1 MPCEIA
7 SFSTSDK
14 YDMSLFFI
22 NFYISL
28 VIIITILILANTIYN
43 YYVYN
48 NIVLDKIDN
57 DTNVIENGAYPPIGN
72 ELSPEN
78 KILIG
83 ETVDYKLF
91 ISLLLDQDMY
101 YNDKYFT
108 LNITNILLDVFVL
121 ITIVLA
127 IFSAIYIGFNSFKI
141 TQPFVASIKLKYD
154 KAHLEEYIKQYCYFI
169 NNNSCNDYHFIKSI
183 LVFVIFLI
191 LVIIYILR
199 WSLIPSINYS
209 DYLKFVSS
217 DDTAN
222 IKQPKNIENML
233 NSIYATKEDFLKK
246 NENITKIIN
255 KLNGHNIH
263 TVVNIISDTTSTPS
277 DIIVLETALDNA
289 LKEYNKAEDKDK
301 KANKK
306 IYDEAKAKYGDA
318 VSKSIEVLET
328 ALNNALEEYD
338 KAGAKDKKAKK
349 ETYDEAKAKYDDI
362 ANYVINNFINK
373 IKDISVKIK
382 EDNKDNKDNK
392 DLDFVKLVI
401 VYLNNKKIYNSNAS
415 IPGGQLH
422 EAARTYAQS
431 LLNIITNVIPYPLNN
446 SFSHFKTGKYDIENI
461 LMGSIPLSSRDKIFE
476 AGVNCDTDDY
486 RKKSVLM
493 EIKGCFYN
501 NYVYKLKETST
512 RLKTSLD
519 VILGLSIFS
528 TIIFILALFYYIYI
542 NYNAD
547 NMRWA
552 NMTAIKMQRLSGWNP
567 LNWLNKIFGNIM
579 FQLNKYNS

>member
-57 DTNVIENGAYPPIGN
+57 DTNVIENGAYPPKGN

-127 IFSAIYIGFNSFKI
+127 IFSAIYIGINSFKI
-141 TQPFVASIKLKYD
+141 IQSFVTAIKLKYD

-169 NNNSCNDYHFIKSI
+169 NNNSCNDYHIIKSF
-183 LVFVIFLI
+183 LVFLI
-191 LVIIYILR
+191 IITLGFIYILR
-199 WSLIPSINYS
+199 RSLIPSINYS

-217 DDTAN
+217 EDTANN

-233 NSIYATKEDFLKK
+233 NIICDDKADFLKD
-246 NENITKIIN
+246 NQNITKIIN

-263 TVVNIISDTTSTPS
+263 TVNIIPTTTPIDVAS
-277 DIIVLETALDNA
+277 LEALKTASDNA
-289 LKEYNKAEDKDK
+289 LAEYNKAEDKDK
-301 KANKK
+301 EAKK
-306 IYDEAKAKYGDA
+306 KNYEDAKAKYEDA
-318 VSKSIEVLET
+318 V
-328 ALNNALEEYD
+328 
-338 KAGAKDKKAKK
+338 
-349 ETYDEAKAKYDDI
+349 
-362 ANYVINNFINK
+362 INK
-373 IKDISVKIK
+373 FIYKIKEISETIK

-431 LLNIITNVIPYPLNN
+431 LLNIITNVIPFSNN
-446 SFSHFKTGKYDIENI
+446 LFSHFKTGKYDIENI
-461 LMGSIPLSSRDKIFE
+461 LMGSIPVSIRDKIFE
-476 AGVNCDTDDY
+476 TSAKCENDDY
-486 RKKSVLM
+486 RKKSELKDIN

-501 NYVYKLKETST
+501 NYVYELNETRT

-519 VILGLSIFS
+519 AILGLSIIS
-528 TIIFILALFYYIYI
+528 TIMFILALFYYIYI
-542 NYNAD
+542 NYNDD

-567 LNWLNKIFGNIM
+567 LNWLNKLFGIIM

>member
-57 DTNVIENGAYPPIGN
+57 DTNVIENGAYPPKGN
-72 ELSPEN
+72 ELSQEN

-127 IFSAIYIGFNSFKI
+127 IFSAIYIGINSFKI
-141 TQPFVASIKLKYD
+141 IQSFVTAIKLKYD

-169 NNNSCNDYHFIKSI
+169 NNNSCNDYHIIKSF
-183 LVFVIFLI
+183 LVFLI
-191 LVIIYILR
+191 IITLGFIYILR
-199 WSLIPSINYS
+199 RSLIPSINYS

-217 DDTAN
+217 EDTAN
-222 IKQPKNIENML
+222 NTKQPKNIENML
-233 NSIYATKEDFLKK
+233 NSICDDKADFLKD
-246 NENITKIIN
+246 NQNITKIIN

-263 TVVNIISDTTSTPS
+263 TVNIISTTTPS
-277 DIIVLETALDNA
+277 D
-289 LKEYNKAEDKDK
+289 
-301 KANKK
+301 
-306 IYDEAKAKYGDA
+306 DA
-318 VSKSIEVLET
+318 V
-328 ALNNALEEYD
+328 
-338 KAGAKDKKAKK
+338 
-349 ETYDEAKAKYDDI
+349 
-362 ANYVINNFINK
+362 INK
-373 IKDISVKIK
+373 FIYKIKEISETIK
-382 EDNKDNKDNK
+382 EDNKDNKDKDNK

-431 LLNIITNVIPYPLNN
+431 LLNIITNVIPFSNN
-446 SFSHFKTGKYDIENI
+446 LFSHFKTGKYDIENI
-461 LMGSIPLSSRDKIFE
+461 LMGSIPVSIRDKIFE
-476 AGVNCDTDDY
+476 TSAKCENDDY
-486 RKKSVLM
+486 RKKSELKDIN

-501 NYVYKLKETST
+501 NYVYELKETRT

-519 VILGLSIFS
+519 AILGLSIIS
-528 TIIFILALFYYIYI
+528 TIMFILALFYYIYI
-542 NYNAD
+542 NYNDD

-567 LNWLNKIFGNIM
+567 LNWLNKLFGIIM

>member
-127 IFSAIYIGFNSFKI
+127 IFSAIYIGFNSLNI
-141 TQPFVASIKLKYD
+141 TQSFVASVKLKYD

-199 WSLIPSINYS
+199 WRLIPSINYS

-222 IKQPKNIENML
+222 IIQPKNIENML
-233 NSIYATKEDFLKK
+233 NIIYAKVDFLKD
-246 NENITKIIN
+246 NQNITKIIN

-263 TVVNIISDTTSTPS
+263 TVNIISTTTPIDVALLEGLKTAS
-277 DIIVLETALDNA
+277 DKALA
-289 LKEYNKAEDKDK
+289 EYNKAKENDELK
-301 KANKK
+301 KCMNKLAGQFIK
-306 IYDEAKAKYGDA
+306 ADEELGLMLLFSYDYM
-318 VSKSIEVLET
+318 
-328 ALNNALEEYD
+328 
-338 KAGAKDKKAKK
+338 
-349 ETYDEAKAKYDDI
+349 
-362 ANYVINNFINK
+362 
-373 IKDISVKIK
+373 
-382 EDNKDNKDNK
+382 
-392 DLDFVKLVI
+392 
-401 VYLNNKKIYNSNAS
+401 YLTFF
-415 IPGGQLH
+415 L
-422 EAARTYAQS
+422 
-431 LLNIITNVIPYPLNN
+431 
-446 SFSHFKTGKYDIENI
+446 
-461 LMGSIPLSSRDKIFE
+461 
-476 AGVNCDTDDY
+476 
-486 RKKSVLM
+486 
-493 EIKGCFYN
+493 
-501 NYVYKLKETST
+501 
-512 RLKTSLD
+512 LD
-519 VILGLSIFS
+519 VKHNDLCSFFVEQVVHS
-528 TIIFILALFYYIYI
+528 
-542 NYNAD
+542 N
-547 NMRWA
+547 
-552 NMTAIKMQRLSGWNP
+552 
-567 LNWLNKIFGNIM
+567 
-579 FQLNKYNS
+579 

>member
-57 DTNVIENGAYPPIGN
+57 DTNVIENGAYPPKGN
-72 ELSPEN
+72 ELSQEN

-127 IFSAIYIGFNSFKI
+127 IFSAIYIGINRFKI
-141 TQPFVASIKLKYD
+141 IQSFVTAIKLKYD

-183 LVFVIFLI
+183 LVFVIFVI
-191 LVIIYILR
+191 LGSIYILR
-199 WSLIPSINYS
+199 LSLIPSINYS

-217 DDTAN
+217 GDTAN

-233 NSIYATKEDFLKK
+233 NSICDAKEDFLKD
-246 NENITKIIN
+246 NQNITKIIN

-263 TVVNIISDTTSTPS
+263 TVNIIPDS
-277 DIIVLETALDNA
+277 VLDSKTAWDNA
-289 LKEYNKAEDKDK
+289 LAEYNKAEDKDK
-301 KANKK
+301 DATKK
-306 IYDEAKAKYGDA
+306 ISEDAKAKY
-318 VSKSIEVLET
+318 ENET
-328 ALNNALEEYD
+328 
-338 KAGAKDKKAKK
+338 K
-349 ETYDEAKAKYDDI
+349 
-362 ANYVINNFINK
+362 INK
-373 IKDISVKIK
+373 FIAEIK
-382 EDNKDNKDNK
+382 EISKTIKEDNKDNK

-431 LLNIITNVIPYPLNN
+431 LLNIITNVIPFSNN
-446 SFSHFKTGKYDIENI
+446 LFSHFKTGKYDIENI

-476 AGVNCDTDDY
+476 ASVKCETNDY
-486 RKKSVLM
+486 RTKSELKDINEM
-493 EIKGCFYN
+493 KGCFYN
-501 NYVYKLKETST
+501 NYAYELKETRT

-519 VILGLSIFS
+519 AILGLSIFS
-528 TIIFILALFYYIYI
+528 TIMFILALFYYIYI
-542 NYNAD
+542 NYNDD

-567 LNWLNKIFGNIM
+567 LNWLNKLFGNIM
-579 FQLNKYNS
+579 FQLNKSNY

>member
-57 DTNVIENGAYPPIGN
+57 DTNVIENGAYPPKGN

-127 IFSAIYIGFNSFKI
+127 IFSAIYIGINSFKI
-141 TQPFVASIKLKYD
+141 IQSFVTAIKLKYD

-169 NNNSCNDYHFIKSI
+169 NNNSCNDYHIIKSF
-183 LVFVIFLI
+183 LVFLI
-191 LVIIYILR
+191 IITLGFIYILR
-199 WSLIPSINYS
+199 RSLIPSINYS

-217 DDTAN
+217 EDTANN

-233 NSIYATKEDFLKK
+233 NIICDAKEDFLKD
-246 NENITKIIN
+246 NQNITKIIN

-263 TVVNIISDTTSTPS
+263 TVNIIPTTTPS
-277 DIIVLETALDNA
+277 DENET
-289 LKEYNKAEDKDK
+289 K
-301 KANKK
+301 
-306 IYDEAKAKYGDA
+306 
-318 VSKSIEVLET
+318 
-328 ALNNALEEYD
+328 
-338 KAGAKDKKAKK
+338 
-349 ETYDEAKAKYDDI
+349 
-362 ANYVINNFINK
+362 INK
-373 IKDISVKIK
+373 FISKIK
-382 EDNKDNKDNK
+382 EISETIKGDNKDNKDNK

-431 LLNIITNVIPYPLNN
+431 LLNIITNVIPFSNN
-446 SFSHFKTGKYDIENI
+446 LFSHFKTGKYDIENI
-461 LMGSIPLSSRDKIFE
+461 LMGSIPVSIRGNIKDSTETCPIEYSDFDTFKNTNQE
-476 AGVNCDTDDY
+476 KAGCYYT
-486 RKKSVLM
+486 
-493 EIKGCFYN
+493 
-501 NYVYKLKETST
+501 NYLFQLKETRT

-519 VILGLSIFS
+519 AILGLSIIS

-542 NYNAD
+542 NYNDD

-567 LNWLNKIFGNIM
+567 LNWLNKLFGIIM
-579 FQLNKYNS
+579 IQLNKSNY

>member
-57 DTNVIENGAYPPIGN
+57 DTNVIENGAYPPKGN
-72 ELSPEN
+72 ELSQEN

-127 IFSAIYIGFNSFKI
+127 IFSAIYIGINSFNFTK
-141 TQPFVASIKLKYD
+141 PFVTSIKLKYI

-169 NNNSCNDYHFIKSI
+169 NNNSCNDYHIIKSF
-183 LVFVIFLI
+183 LVFLI
-191 LVIIYILR
+191 IITLGFIYILR
-199 WSLIPSINYS
+199 RSLIPSINYS

-217 DDTAN
+217 DDTTN
-222 IKQPKNIENML
+222 TKQPKNIENML
-233 NSIYATKEDFLKK
+233 NIICDDKADFLKD
-246 NENITKIIN
+246 NQNITKIIN

-263 TVVNIISDTTSTPS
+263 TVNIIPTTTPI
-277 DIIVLETALDNA
+277 DVALEA
-289 LKEYNKAEDKDK
+289 LKTASDKALTEYNKAEDKDK
-301 KANKK
+301 EAKK
-306 IYDEAKAKYGDA
+306 TAYEDAKAKYEDA
-318 VSKSIEVLET
+318 V
-328 ALNNALEEYD
+328 
-338 KAGAKDKKAKK
+338 
-349 ETYDEAKAKYDDI
+349 
-362 ANYVINNFINK
+362 INK
-373 IKDISVKIK
+373 FIYKIK
-382 EDNKDNKDNK
+382 EISETIKGDNKDNKDNK

-431 LLNIITNVIPYPLNN
+431 LLNIITNVIPFSNN
-446 SFSHFKTGKYDIENI
+446 LFSHFKTGKYDIENI
-461 LMGSIPLSSRDKIFE
+461 LMGSIPVSIRGNIKDSTETCPIEYSDFDTFKNNHNE
-476 AGVNCDTDDY
+476 KAGCYYT
-486 RKKSVLM
+486 
-493 EIKGCFYN
+493 
-501 NYVYKLKETST
+501 NYLFQLKETRT

-519 VILGLSIFS
+519 AILGLSIIS

-542 NYNAD
+542 NYNDD

-567 LNWLNKIFGNIM
+567 LNWLNKLFGIIM
-579 FQLNKYNS
+579 IQLNKSNY

>member
-57 DTNVIENGAYPPIGN
+57 DTNVIENGAYPPKGN
-72 ELSPEN
+72 ELSQEN

-127 IFSAIYIGFNSFKI
+127 IFSAIYIGINRFKI
-141 TQPFVASIKLKYD
+141 TKSFVASIKLKYD

-169 NNNSCNDYHFIKSI
+169 NNNSCNDYHIFKSF
-183 LVFVIFLI
+183 LVFLIFITLGF
-191 LVIIYILR
+191 IYILR
-199 WSLIPSINYS
+199 RSLIPSINYS

-217 DDTAN
+217 EDTAN
-222 IKQPKNIENML
+222 NTKQPKNIENML
-233 NSIYATKEDFLKK
+233 NSICGAKEDFL
-246 NENITKIIN
+246 NNQNITKIIN

-263 TVVNIISDTTSTPS
+263 TVNIIPTTTPIDVAS
-277 DIIVLETALDNA
+277 LEVLKTASDNA
-289 LKEYNKAEDKDK
+289 LAEYNKPEDKDK
-301 KANKK
+301 EAKK
-306 IYDEAKAKYGDA
+306 TAYEAAKAKYEDA
-318 VSKSIEVLET
+318 V
-328 ALNNALEEYD
+328 
-338 KAGAKDKKAKK
+338 
-349 ETYDEAKAKYDDI
+349 
-362 ANYVINNFINK
+362 INK
-373 IKDISVKIK
+373 FISKIEEISKTIKG
-382 EDNKDNKDNK
+382 DNKDNK

-431 LLNIITNVIPYPLNN
+431 LLNIITNVIPFSNN
-446 SFSHFKTGKYDIENI
+446 LFSHFKTGKYDIENI
-461 LMGSIPLSSRDKIFE
+461 LMGSIPVSIRGNIKDSTETCTIEYTDFDTFKNTNQE
-476 AGVNCDTDDY
+476 KAGCYYT
-486 RKKSVLM
+486 
-493 EIKGCFYN
+493 
-501 NYVYKLKETST
+501 NYLFQLKETRT

-519 VILGLSIFS
+519 AILGLSIIS

-542 NYNAD
+542 NYNDD

-567 LNWLNKIFGNIM
+567 LNWLNKLFGIIM
-579 FQLNKYNS
+579 FQLNKSNY

>member
-57 DTNVIENGAYPPIGN
+57 DTNVIENGAYPPKGN
-72 ELSPEN
+72 ELSQEN

-127 IFSAIYIGFNSFKI
+127 IFSAIYIGINSFNFTK
-141 TQPFVASIKLKYD
+141 PFVTSIKLKYI

-169 NNNSCNDYHFIKSI
+169 NNNSCNDYHIIKSF
-183 LVFVIFLI
+183 LVFLI
-191 LVIIYILR
+191 IITLGFIYILR
-199 WSLIPSINYS
+199 RSLIPSINYS

-217 DDTAN
+217 DDTTN
-222 IKQPKNIENML
+222 TKQPKNIENML
-233 NSIYATKEDFLKK
+233 NIICDDKADFLKD
-246 NENITKIIN
+246 NQNITKIIN

-263 TVVNIISDTTSTPS
+263 TVNIIPTTTPIDVAS
-277 DIIVLETALDNA
+277 LGALKTTWDNA
-289 LKEYNKAEDKDK
+289 LTEYNKAEDKDK
-301 KANKK
+301 EAKK
-306 IYDEAKAKYGDA
+306 TAYEDAKAKYEDA
-318 VSKSIEVLET
+318 V
-328 ALNNALEEYD
+328 
-338 KAGAKDKKAKK
+338 
-349 ETYDEAKAKYDDI
+349 
-362 ANYVINNFINK
+362 INK
-373 IKDISVKIK
+373 FIYKIK
-382 EDNKDNKDNK
+382 EISETIKEDNKDNK

-431 LLNIITNVIPYPLNN
+431 LLNIITNVIPFSNN
-446 SFSHFKTGKYDIENI
+446 LFSHFKTGKYDIENI
-461 LMGSIPLSSRDKIFE
+461 LMGSIPVSIRGNIKDSTETCPIEYSDFDTFKNNHNE
-476 AGVNCDTDDY
+476 KAGCYYT
-486 RKKSVLM
+486 
-493 EIKGCFYN
+493 
-501 NYVYKLKETST
+501 NYLFQLKETRT

-519 VILGLSIFS
+519 AILGLSIIS

-542 NYNAD
+542 NYNDD

-567 LNWLNKIFGNIM
+567 LNWLNKLFGIIM
-579 FQLNKYNS
+579 IQLNKSNY

>member
-57 DTNVIENGAYPPIGN
+57 DTNVIENGAYPPKGN

-127 IFSAIYIGFNSFKI
+127 IFSAIYIGINSFKI
-141 TQPFVASIKLKYD
+141 IQSFVTAIKLKYD

-169 NNNSCNDYHFIKSI
+169 NNNSCNDYHIIKSF
-183 LVFVIFLI
+183 LVFLI
-191 LVIIYILR
+191 IITLGFIYILR
-199 WSLIPSINYS
+199 RSLIPSINYS

-217 DDTAN
+217 EDTAN
-222 IKQPKNIENML
+222 NTKQPKNIENML
-233 NSIYATKEDFLKK
+233 NSICDDKADFLKD
-246 NENITKIIN
+246 NQNITKIIN

-263 TVVNIISDTTSTPS
+263 TVNIIPTTTPI
-277 DIIVLETALDNA
+277 DVALEA
-289 LKEYNKAEDKDK
+289 LKTASDKALTEYNKAEDKDK
-301 KANKK
+301 EAKK
-306 IYDEAKAKYGDA
+306 TAYEDAKAKYEDA
-318 VSKSIEVLET
+318 V
-328 ALNNALEEYD
+328 
-338 KAGAKDKKAKK
+338 
-349 ETYDEAKAKYDDI
+349 
-362 ANYVINNFINK
+362 INK
-373 IKDISVKIK
+373 FIYKIK
-382 EDNKDNKDNK
+382 EISETIKGDNKDNKDNK

-431 LLNIITNVIPYPLNN
+431 LLNIITNVIPFSNN
-446 SFSHFKTGKYDIENI
+446 LFSHFKTGKYDIENI
-461 LMGSIPLSSRDKIFE
+461 LMGSIPVSIRGNIKDSTETCPIEYSDFDTFKNNHNE
-476 AGVNCDTDDY
+476 KAGCYYT
-486 RKKSVLM
+486 
-493 EIKGCFYN
+493 
-501 NYVYKLKETST
+501 NYLFQLKETRT

-519 VILGLSIFS
+519 AILGLSIIS

-542 NYNAD
+542 NYNDD

-567 LNWLNKIFGNIM
+567 LNWLNKLFGIIM
-579 FQLNKYNS
+579 FQLNKSNY

>member
-57 DTNVIENGAYPPIGN
+57 DTNVIENGAYPPKGN

-127 IFSAIYIGFNSFKI
+127 IFSAIYIGINSFKI
-141 TQPFVASIKLKYD
+141 IQSFVTAIKLKYD

-169 NNNSCNDYHFIKSI
+169 NNNSCNDYHIIKSF
-183 LVFVIFLI
+183 LVFLI
-191 LVIIYILR
+191 IITLGFIYILR
-199 WSLIPSINYS
+199 RSLIPSINYS

-217 DDTAN
+217 EDTANN

-233 NSIYATKEDFLKK
+233 NIICDAKEDFLKD
-246 NENITKIIN
+246 NQNITKIIN

-263 TVVNIISDTTSTPS
+263 TVNIIPDSDLVS
-277 DIIVLETALDNA
+277 LKTAWDNA
-289 LKEYNKAEDKDK
+289 LAEYNKAEDKDK
-301 KANKK
+301 EATKK
-306 IYDEAKAKYGDA
+306 ISEDAKAKY
-318 VSKSIEVLET
+318 ENET
-328 ALNNALEEYD
+328 
-338 KAGAKDKKAKK
+338 K
-349 ETYDEAKAKYDDI
+349 
-362 ANYVINNFINK
+362 INK
-373 IKDISVKIK
+373 FISIIEEISKTIK
-382 EDNKDNKDNK
+382 EDNKDKDNK

-431 LLNIITNVIPYPLNN
+431 LLNIITNVIPFSNN
-446 SFSHFKTGKYDIENI
+446 LFSHFKTGKYDIENI
-461 LMGSIPLSSRDKIFE
+461 LMGSIPVSIRDKIFE
-476 AGVNCDTDDY
+476 ASVKCETNDY
-486 RKKSVLM
+486 RTKSELKDINEM
-493 EIKGCFYN
+493 KGCFYN
-501 NYVYKLKETST
+501 NYVYELKETRT

-519 VILGLSIFS
+519 AILGLSIIS

-542 NYNAD
+542 NYNDD

-567 LNWLNKIFGNIM
+567 LNWLNKLFGIIM
-579 FQLNKYNS
+579 FLLNKSNY

>member
-127 IFSAIYIGFNSFKI
+127 IFSAIYIGFNSLNI
-141 TQPFVASIKLKYD
+141 TQSFVASVKLKYD

-199 WSLIPSINYS
+199 WRLIPSINYS

-255 KLNGHNIH
+255 KLNG
-263 TVVNIISDTTSTPS
+263 
-277 DIIVLETALDNA
+277 
-289 LKEYNKAEDKDK
+289 
-301 KANKK
+301 
-306 IYDEAKAKYGDA
+306 
-318 VSKSIEVLET
+318 
-328 ALNNALEEYD
+328 
-338 KAGAKDKKAKK
+338 
-349 ETYDEAKAKYDDI
+349 
-362 ANYVINNFINK
+362 
-373 IKDISVKIK
+373 
-382 EDNKDNKDNK
+382 
-392 DLDFVKLVI
+392 
-401 VYLNNKKIYNSNAS
+401 
-415 IPGGQLH
+415 
-422 EAARTYAQS
+422 R
-431 LLNIITNVIPYPLNN
+431 
-446 SFSHFKTGKYDIENI
+446 
-461 LMGSIPLSSRDKIFE
+461 
-476 AGVNCDTDDY
+476 
-486 RKKSVLM
+486 
-493 EIKGCFYN
+493 
-501 NYVYKLKETST
+501 
-512 RLKTSLD
+512 
-519 VILGLSIFS
+519 
-528 TIIFILALFYYIYI
+528 
-542 NYNAD
+542 
-547 NMRWA
+547 
-552 NMTAIKMQRLSGWNP
+552 
-567 LNWLNKIFGNIM
+567 
-579 FQLNKYNS
+579 

>member
-57 DTNVIENGAYPPIGN
+57 DTNVIENGAYPPKGN

-127 IFSAIYIGFNSFKI
+127 IFSAIYIGINSFKI
-141 TQPFVASIKLKYD
+141 IQSFVTAIKLKYD

-169 NNNSCNDYHFIKSI
+169 NNNSCNDYHIIKSF
-183 LVFVIFLI
+183 LVFLI
-191 LVIIYILR
+191 IITLGFIYILR
-199 WSLIPSINYS
+199 RSLIPSINYS

-217 DDTAN
+217 EDTANN

-233 NSIYATKEDFLKK
+233 NSICDDKADFLKD
-246 NENITKIIN
+246 NQNITKIIN

-263 TVVNIISDTTSTPS
+263 TVNIIPTTTPI
-277 DIIVLETALDNA
+277 DVALEA
-289 LKEYNKAEDKDK
+289 LKTASDKALTEYNKAEDKDK
-301 KANKK
+301 EAKK
-306 IYDEAKAKYGDA
+306 TAYEDAKAKYEDA
-318 VSKSIEVLET
+318 V
-328 ALNNALEEYD
+328 
-338 KAGAKDKKAKK
+338 
-349 ETYDEAKAKYDDI
+349 
-362 ANYVINNFINK
+362 INK
-373 IKDISVKIK
+373 FIYKIK
-382 EDNKDNKDNK
+382 EISETIKGDNKDNKDNK

-431 LLNIITNVIPYPLNN
+431 LLNIITNVIPFSNN
-446 SFSHFKTGKYDIENI
+446 LFSHFKTGKYDIENI
-461 LMGSIPLSSRDKIFE
+461 LMGSIPVSIRGNIKDSTETCPIEYSDFDTFKNNHNE
-476 AGVNCDTDDY
+476 KAGCYYT
-486 RKKSVLM
+486 
-493 EIKGCFYN
+493 
-501 NYVYKLKETST
+501 NYLFQLKETRT

-519 VILGLSIFS
+519 AILGLSIIS

-542 NYNAD
+542 NYNDD

-567 LNWLNKIFGNIM
+567 LNWLNKLFGIIM
-579 FQLNKYNS
+579 FQLNKSNY

>member
-57 DTNVIENGAYPPIGN
+57 DTNVIENGAYPPKGN
-72 ELSPEN
+72 ELSQEN

-121 ITIVLA
+121 ITIVLV
-127 IFSAIYIGFNSFKI
+127 IFSAIYIGINSFNFTK
-141 TQPFVASIKLKYD
+141 PFVTSIKLKYI

-169 NNNSCNDYHFIKSI
+169 NNNSCNDYHIIKSF
-183 LVFVIFLI
+183 LVFLI
-191 LVIIYILR
+191 IITLGFIYILR
-199 WSLIPSINYS
+199 RSLIPSINYS

-217 DDTAN
+217 EDTAN
-222 IKQPKNIENML
+222 NTKQPKNIENML
-233 NSIYATKEDFLKK
+233 NIICDDKADFLKD
-246 NENITKIIN
+246 NQNITKIIN

-263 TVVNIISDTTSTPS
+263 TVNIIPTTTPIDVAS
-277 DIIVLETALDNA
+277 LEVLKTASDNA
-289 LKEYNKAEDKDK
+289 LAEYNKPEDKDK
-301 KANKK
+301 EAKK
-306 IYDEAKAKYGDA
+306 TAYEAAKAKYEDA
-318 VSKSIEVLET
+318 V
-328 ALNNALEEYD
+328 
-338 KAGAKDKKAKK
+338 
-349 ETYDEAKAKYDDI
+349 
-362 ANYVINNFINK
+362 INK
-373 IKDISVKIK
+373 FISKIEEISKTIKG
-382 EDNKDNKDNK
+382 DNKDNK

-431 LLNIITNVIPYPLNN
+431 LLNIITNVIPFSNN
-446 SFSHFKTGKYDIENI
+446 LFSHFKTGKYDIENI
-461 LMGSIPLSSRDKIFE
+461 LMGSIPVSIRGNIKDSTETCPIEYSDFDTFKNNHNE
-476 AGVNCDTDDY
+476 KAGCYYT
-486 RKKSVLM
+486 
-493 EIKGCFYN
+493 
-501 NYVYKLKETST
+501 NYLFQLKETRT

-519 VILGLSIFS
+519 AILGLSIIS

-542 NYNAD
+542 NYNDD

-567 LNWLNKIFGNIM
+567 LNWLNKLFGIIM
-579 FQLNKYNS
+579 IQLNKSNY

>member
-57 DTNVIENGAYPPIGN
+57 DTNVIENGAYPPKGN
-72 ELSPEN
+72 ELSQEN

-127 IFSAIYIGFNSFKI
+127 IFSAIYIGINRFKI
-141 TQPFVASIKLKYD
+141 IQSFVTAIKLKYD

-169 NNNSCNDYHFIKSI
+169 NNNSCNDYHIIKSF
-183 LVFVIFLI
+183 LVFLIFITLGF
-191 LVIIYILR
+191 IYILR
-199 WSLIPSINYS
+199 RSLIPSINYS

-217 DDTAN
+217 DDIAN
-222 IKQPKNIENML
+222 TKQPKNIENML
-233 NSIYATKEDFLKK
+233 NIICGAKEDFLKD
-246 NENITKIIN
+246 NQNITKIIN

-263 TVVNIISDTTSTPS
+263 TVNIIPTTTPIDVAS
-277 DIIVLETALDNA
+277 LEVLKTASDNA
-289 LKEYNKAEDKDK
+289 LAEYNKPEDKDK
-301 KANKK
+301 EAKK
-306 IYDEAKAKYGDA
+306 TAYEAAKAKYEDA
-318 VSKSIEVLET
+318 V
-328 ALNNALEEYD
+328 
-338 KAGAKDKKAKK
+338 
-349 ETYDEAKAKYDDI
+349 
-362 ANYVINNFINK
+362 INK
-373 IKDISVKIK
+373 FISKIEEISKTIKG
-382 EDNKDNKDNK
+382 DNKDNKDNK

-431 LLNIITNVIPYPLNN
+431 LLNIITNVIPFSNN
-446 SFSHFKTGKYDIENI
+446 LFSHFKTGKYDIENI

-476 AGVNCDTDDY
+476 TSAKCETNDY
-486 RKKSVLM
+486 RTKSELKDIN
-493 EIKGCFYN
+493 EEKGCFYN
-501 NYVYKLKETST
+501 NYVYELKEKRT

-519 VILGLSIFS
+519 AILGLSIIS
-528 TIIFILALFYYIYI
+528 TIMFILALFYYIYI
-542 NYNAD
+542 NYNDD

-552 NMTAIKMQRLSGWNP
+552 NMTAIKMQRLSWKNP
-567 LNWLNKIFGNIM
+567 LNWFSMLSGIIM
-579 FQLNKYNS
+579 FQINKYNY

>member
-57 DTNVIENGAYPPIGN
+57 DTNVIENGAYPPKGN

-127 IFSAIYIGFNSFKI
+127 IFSAIYIGINSFNF
-141 TQPFVASIKLKYD
+141 TRPFVTSIKLKYI

-169 NNNSCNDYHFIKSI
+169 NNNSGKDYHIIKSF
-183 LVFVIFLI
+183 LVFLI
-191 LVIIYILR
+191 IITLGFIYILR
-199 WSLIPSINYS
+199 RSLIPSINYS

-217 DDTAN
+217 EDTAN
-222 IKQPKNIENML
+222 NTKQPKNIENML
-233 NSIYATKEDFLKK
+233 NIICDDKADFLKD
-246 NENITKIIN
+246 NQNITKIIN

-263 TVVNIISDTTSTPS
+263 TVNIIPDSDLVS
-277 DIIVLETALDNA
+277 LKTAWDNA
-289 LKEYNKAEDKDK
+289 LAEYNKAEDKDK
-301 KANKK
+301 EATKK
-306 IYDEAKAKYGDA
+306 ISEDAKAKY
-318 VSKSIEVLET
+318 ENET
-328 ALNNALEEYD
+328 
-338 KAGAKDKKAKK
+338 K
-349 ETYDEAKAKYDDI
+349 
-362 ANYVINNFINK
+362 INK
-373 IKDISVKIK
+373 FISKIKEISKTIK

-431 LLNIITNVIPYPLNN
+431 LLNIITNVIPYSNN
-446 SFSHFKTGKYDIENI
+446 LFSHFKTGKYDIENI
-461 LMGSIPLSSRDKIFE
+461 LMGSIPVSIRGNIKDSTETCPIEYSDFDTFKNTNQE
-476 AGVNCDTDDY
+476 KAGCYYT
-486 RKKSVLM
+486 
-493 EIKGCFYN
+493 
-501 NYVYKLKETST
+501 NYLFQLKETRT

-519 VILGLSIFS
+519 AILGLSIIS
-528 TIIFILALFYYIYI
+528 TIMFILALFYYIYI
-542 NYNAD
+542 NYNDD

-567 LNWLNKIFGNIM
+567 LNWLNKLFGNIM
-579 FQLNKYNS
+579 FQLNKSNY

>member
-57 DTNVIENGAYPPIGN
+57 DTNVIENGAYPPKGN

-127 IFSAIYIGFNSFKI
+127 IFSAIYIGINSFNFTK
-141 TQPFVASIKLKYD
+141 PFVTSIKLKYI

-169 NNNSCNDYHFIKSI
+169 NNNSCNDYHIIKSF
-183 LVFVIFLI
+183 LVFLI
-191 LVIIYILR
+191 IITLGFIYILR
-199 WSLIPSINYS
+199 RSLIPSINYS

-217 DDTAN
+217 DDTTN
-222 IKQPKNIENML
+222 TKQPKNIENML
-233 NSIYATKEDFLKK
+233 NIICDDKADFLKD
-246 NENITKIIN
+246 NQNITKIIN

-263 TVVNIISDTTSTPS
+263 TVNIIPTTTPIDVAS
-277 DIIVLETALDNA
+277 LGALKTTWDNA
-289 LKEYNKAEDKDK
+289 LTEYNKAEDKDK
-301 KANKK
+301 EAKK
-306 IYDEAKAKYGDA
+306 TAYEDAKAKYEDA
-318 VSKSIEVLET
+318 V
-328 ALNNALEEYD
+328 
-338 KAGAKDKKAKK
+338 
-349 ETYDEAKAKYDDI
+349 
-362 ANYVINNFINK
+362 INK
-373 IKDISVKIK
+373 FIYKIKEISETIK

-431 LLNIITNVIPYPLNN
+431 LLNIITNVIPFSNN
-446 SFSHFKTGKYDIENI
+446 LFSHFKTGKYDIENI
-461 LMGSIPLSSRDKIFE
+461 LMGSIPVSIRGNIKDSTETCPIEYSDFDTFKNNHNE
-476 AGVNCDTDDY
+476 KAGCYYT
-486 RKKSVLM
+486 
-493 EIKGCFYN
+493 
-501 NYVYKLKETST
+501 NYLFQLKETRT

-519 VILGLSIFS
+519 AILGLSIIS

-542 NYNAD
+542 NYNDD

-567 LNWLNKIFGNIM
+567 LNWLNKLFGIIM
-579 FQLNKYNS
+579 FQLNKSNY

>member
-57 DTNVIENGAYPPIGN
+57 DTNVIENGAYPPKGN

-127 IFSAIYIGFNSFKI
+127 IFSAIYIGINSFKI
-141 TQPFVASIKLKYD
+141 IQSFVTAIKLKYD

-169 NNNSCNDYHFIKSI
+169 NNNSCNDYHIIKSF
-183 LVFVIFLI
+183 LVFLI
-191 LVIIYILR
+191 IITLGFIYILR
-199 WSLIPSINYS
+199 RSLIPSINYS

-217 DDTAN
+217 EDTANN

-233 NSIYATKEDFLKK
+233 NIICDAKEDFLKD
-246 NENITKIIN
+246 NQNITKIIN

-263 TVVNIISDTTSTPS
+263 TVNIIPTTTPS
-277 DIIVLETALDNA
+277 DENET
-289 LKEYNKAEDKDK
+289 K
-301 KANKK
+301 
-306 IYDEAKAKYGDA
+306 
-318 VSKSIEVLET
+318 
-328 ALNNALEEYD
+328 
-338 KAGAKDKKAKK
+338 
-349 ETYDEAKAKYDDI
+349 
-362 ANYVINNFINK
+362 INK
-373 IKDISVKIK
+373 FISKIK
-382 EDNKDNKDNK
+382 EISETIKGDNKDNKDNK

-431 LLNIITNVIPYPLNN
+431 LLNIITNVIPFSNN
-446 SFSHFKTGKYDIENI
+446 LFSHFKTGKYDIENI
-461 LMGSIPLSSRDKIFE
+461 LMGSIPVSIRGNIKDSTETCPIEYSDFDTFKNNHNE
-476 AGVNCDTDDY
+476 KAGCYYT
-486 RKKSVLM
+486 
-493 EIKGCFYN
+493 
-501 NYVYKLKETST
+501 NYLFQLKETRT

-519 VILGLSIFS
+519 AILGLSIIS

-542 NYNAD
+542 NYNDD

-567 LNWLNKIFGNIM
+567 LNWLNKLFGNIM
-579 FQLNKYNS
+579 FQLNKSNY

>member
-57 DTNVIENGAYPPIGN
+57 DTNVIENGAYPPKGN
-72 ELSPEN
+72 ELSQEN

-127 IFSAIYIGFNSFKI
+127 IFSAIYIGINSFNFTK
-141 TQPFVASIKLKYD
+141 PFVTSIKLKYI

-169 NNNSCNDYHFIKSI
+169 NNNSCNDYHIIKSF
-183 LVFVIFLI
+183 LVFLI
-191 LVIIYILR
+191 IITLGFIYILR
-199 WSLIPSINYS
+199 RSLIPSINYS

-217 DDTAN
+217 EDTANN

-233 NSIYATKEDFLKK
+233 NIICDDKADFLKD
-246 NENITKIIN
+246 NQNITKIIN

-263 TVVNIISDTTSTPS
+263 TVNIIPTTTPS
-277 DIIVLETALDNA
+277 DENET
-289 LKEYNKAEDKDK
+289 K
-301 KANKK
+301 
-306 IYDEAKAKYGDA
+306 
-318 VSKSIEVLET
+318 
-328 ALNNALEEYD
+328 
-338 KAGAKDKKAKK
+338 
-349 ETYDEAKAKYDDI
+349 
-362 ANYVINNFINK
+362 INK
-373 IKDISVKIK
+373 FISKIK
-382 EDNKDNKDNK
+382 EISETIKGDNKDNKDNK

-431 LLNIITNVIPYPLNN
+431 LLNIITNVIPFSNN
-446 SFSHFKTGKYDIENI
+446 LFSHFKTGKYDIENI
-461 LMGSIPLSSRDKIFE
+461 LMGSIPVSIRGNIKDSTETCPIEYSDFDTFKNNHNE
-476 AGVNCDTDDY
+476 KAGCYYT
-486 RKKSVLM
+486 
-493 EIKGCFYN
+493 
-501 NYVYKLKETST
+501 NYLFQLKETRT

-519 VILGLSIFS
+519 AILGLSIIS

-542 NYNAD
+542 NYNDD

-567 LNWLNKIFGNIM
+567 LNWLNKLFGIIM
-579 FQLNKYNS
+579 IQLNKSNY

>member
-57 DTNVIENGAYPPIGN
+57 DTNVIENGAYPPKGN

-108 LNITNILLDVFVL
+108 LNITNILLDVFLL

-127 IFSAIYIGFNSFKI
+127 IFSAIYIGINRFKI
-141 TQPFVASIKLKYD
+141 IQSFVTAIKLKYD

-169 NNNSCNDYHFIKSI
+169 NNNSCNDYHIIKSF
-183 LVFVIFLI
+183 LVFLIFITLGF
-191 LVIIYILR
+191 IYILR
-199 WSLIPSINYS
+199 RSLIPSINYS

-217 DDTAN
+217 EDTANN

-233 NSIYATKEDFLKK
+233 NIICDAKEDFLKD
-246 NENITKIIN
+246 NQNITKIIN

-263 TVVNIISDTTSTPS
+263 TVNIIPTTTPI
-277 DIIVLETALDNA
+277 DVALEA
-289 LKEYNKAEDKDK
+289 LKTASDKALTEYNKAEDKDK
-301 KANKK
+301 EAKK
-306 IYDEAKAKYGDA
+306 TAYEDAKAKYEDA
-318 VSKSIEVLET
+318 V
-328 ALNNALEEYD
+328 
-338 KAGAKDKKAKK
+338 
-349 ETYDEAKAKYDDI
+349 
-362 ANYVINNFINK
+362 INK
-373 IKDISVKIK
+373 FIYKIK
-382 EDNKDNKDNK
+382 EISETIKGDNKDNKDNK

-431 LLNIITNVIPYPLNN
+431 LLNIITNVIPFSNN
-446 SFSHFKTGKYDIENI
+446 LFSHFKTGKYDIENI
-461 LMGSIPLSSRDKIFE
+461 LMGSIPVSIRGNIKDSTETCPIEYSDFDTFKNNHNE
-476 AGVNCDTDDY
+476 KAGCYYT
-486 RKKSVLM
+486 
-493 EIKGCFYN
+493 
-501 NYVYKLKETST
+501 NYLFQLKETRT

-519 VILGLSIFS
+519 AILGLSIIS

-542 NYNAD
+542 NYNDD

-567 LNWLNKIFGNIM
+567 LNWLNKLFGIIM
-579 FQLNKYNS
+579 FQLNKSNY

>member
-57 DTNVIENGAYPPIGN
+57 DTNVIENGAYPPKGN

-127 IFSAIYIGFNSFKI
+127 IFSAIYIGINSFNFTK
-141 TQPFVASIKLKYD
+141 PFVTSIKLKYI

-169 NNNSCNDYHFIKSI
+169 NNNSCNDYHIIKSF
-183 LVFVIFLI
+183 LVFLI
-191 LVIIYILR
+191 IITLGFIYILR
-199 WSLIPSINYS
+199 RSLIPSINYS

-217 DDTAN
+217 EDTAN
-222 IKQPKNIENML
+222 NTKQPKNIENML
-233 NSIYATKEDFLKK
+233 NIICDDKADFLKD
-246 NENITKIIN
+246 NQNITKIIN

-263 TVVNIISDTTSTPS
+263 TVNIIPTTTPIDVAS
-277 DIIVLETALDNA
+277 LGALKTTWDNA
-289 LKEYNKAEDKDK
+289 LTEYNKAEDKDK
-301 KANKK
+301 EAKK
-306 IYDEAKAKYGDA
+306 TAYEDAKAKYEDA
-318 VSKSIEVLET
+318 V
-328 ALNNALEEYD
+328 
-338 KAGAKDKKAKK
+338 
-349 ETYDEAKAKYDDI
+349 
-362 ANYVINNFINK
+362 INK
-373 IKDISVKIK
+373 FIYKIK
-382 EDNKDNKDNK
+382 EISETIKGDNKDNKDNK

-431 LLNIITNVIPYPLNN
+431 LLNIITNVIPFSNN
-446 SFSHFKTGKYDIENI
+446 LFSHFKTGKYDIENI
-461 LMGSIPLSSRDKIFE
+461 LMGSIPVSIRGNIKDSTETCPIEYSDFDTFKNNHNE
-476 AGVNCDTDDY
+476 KAGCYYT
-486 RKKSVLM
+486 
-493 EIKGCFYN
+493 
-501 NYVYKLKETST
+501 NYLFQLKETRT

-519 VILGLSIFS
+519 AILGLSIIS

-542 NYNAD
+542 NYNDD

-567 LNWLNKIFGNIM
+567 LNWLNKLFGIIM
-579 FQLNKYNS
+579 IQLNKSNY

>member
-57 DTNVIENGAYPPIGN
+57 DTNVIENGAYPPKGN

-127 IFSAIYIGFNSFKI
+127 IFSAIYIGINSFKI
-141 TQPFVASIKLKYD
+141 IQSFVTAIKLKYD

-169 NNNSCNDYHFIKSI
+169 NNNSCNDYHIIKSF
-183 LVFVIFLI
+183 LVFLI
-191 LVIIYILR
+191 IITLGFIYILR
-199 WSLIPSINYS
+199 RSLIPSINYS

-217 DDTAN
+217 EDTANN

-233 NSIYATKEDFLKK
+233 NIICDAKEDFLKD
-246 NENITKIIN
+246 NQNITKIIN

-263 TVVNIISDTTSTPS
+263 TVNIIPTTTPI
-277 DIIVLETALDNA
+277 DVALEA
-289 LKEYNKAEDKDK
+289 LKTASDKALTEYNKAEDKDK
-301 KANKK
+301 EAKK
-306 IYDEAKAKYGDA
+306 TAYEDAKAKYEDA
-318 VSKSIEVLET
+318 V
-328 ALNNALEEYD
+328 
-338 KAGAKDKKAKK
+338 
-349 ETYDEAKAKYDDI
+349 
-362 ANYVINNFINK
+362 INK
-373 IKDISVKIK
+373 FIYKIK
-382 EDNKDNKDNK
+382 EISETIKGDNKDNKDNK

-431 LLNIITNVIPYPLNN
+431 LLNIITNVIPFSNN
-446 SFSHFKTGKYDIENI
+446 LFSHFKTGKYDIENI
-461 LMGSIPLSSRDKIFE
+461 LMGSIPVSIRGNIKDSTETCPIEYSDFDTFKNNHNE
-476 AGVNCDTDDY
+476 KAGCYYT
-486 RKKSVLM
+486 
-493 EIKGCFYN
+493 
-501 NYVYKLKETST
+501 NYLFQLKETRT

-519 VILGLSIFS
+519 AILGLSIIS

-542 NYNAD
+542 NYNDD

-567 LNWLNKIFGNIM
+567 LNWLNKLFGIIM
-579 FQLNKYNS
+579 FQLNKSNY

>member
-127 IFSAIYIGFNSFKI
+127 IFSAIYIVINSFKI
-141 TQPFVASIKLKYD
+141 TEPFVASIKLKYD

-306 IYDEAKAKYGDA
+306 IYEGAKATYEDA
-318 VSKSIEVLET
+318 V
-328 ALNNALEEYD
+328 
-338 KAGAKDKKAKK
+338 
-349 ETYDEAKAKYDDI
+349 
-362 ANYVINNFINK
+362 INK
-373 IKDISVKIK
+373 FIFKIK
-382 EDNKDNKDNK
+382 EISETIKKDNKDNKDNK

-422 EAARTYAQS
+422 LEAARTYAQS

-567 LNWLNKIFGNIM
+567 LNWLNKLFGNIM
-579 FQLNKYNS
+579 FQLNKSNY